1 MELESSFR
9 ISGYCLQEY
18 LVGLSLTRARAIIY
32 ESKMES
38 SLFMNCDYDPNVISI
53 LYTIPRSH
61 CYGGSH
67 AHTPIQIVSWST
79 F

>member
-38 SLFMNCDYDPNVISI
+38 SLFMNCDYDPM
-53 LYTIPRSH
+53 
-61 CYGGSH
+61 
-67 AHTPIQIVSWST
+67 
-79 F
+79 